1 MVELASIR
9 CRNGEKRWKIDN
21 YSAESGLIMA
31 NGWKDICHTHFAR
44 KRATKVIISMQRIV
58 WVSSVVV
65 L

>member
-9 CRNGEKRWKIDN
+9 SRNGEKRWKIDT
-21 YSAESGLIMA
+21 YSVASGSTMV
-31 NGWKDICHTHFAR
+31 NGCKDICHTHFAR
-44 KRATKVIISMQRIV
+44 KRATKVIISTQRIV

>member
-1 MVELASIR
+1 MEDRYLFR
-9 CRNGEKRWKIDN
+9 G
-21 YSAESGLIMA
+21 

-44 KRATKVIISMQRIV
+44 KRATKVIISTQRIV